1 MSYDFGRSSFLLSN
15 IFIIQ
20 IMLETD
26 IVMIILKVLLC
37 ITALVMFLYFIW
49 NIGEASGLIRCG
61 EFGPD
66 TLHSG
71 LAAFISLL
79 IFIITLGAI
88 LCLFDIN
95 CLIVFKIAS
104 FVLTALWGCACLISS
119 VKIWLDIKH
128 CYIYYILLLL
138 CLGLTIAFFK
148 L

>member
-1 MSYDFGRSSFLLSN
+1 MSYDFAHSSFLLSN

-37 ITALVMFLYFIW
+37 ITALVMFLYFMW

-104 FVLTALWGCACLISS
+104 FVLTALWGCACLIS
-119 VKIWLDIKH
+119 
-128 CYIYYILLLL
+128 
-138 CLGLTIAFFK
+138 FK
-148 L
+148 KKNCRYGV